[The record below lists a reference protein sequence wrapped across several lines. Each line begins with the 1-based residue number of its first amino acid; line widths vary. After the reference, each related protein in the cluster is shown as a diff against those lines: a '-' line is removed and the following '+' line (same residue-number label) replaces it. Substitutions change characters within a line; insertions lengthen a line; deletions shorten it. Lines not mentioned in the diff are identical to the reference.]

1 MRDENGLECRCNE
14 ALLFYVV
21 LVWCLM
27 LGKKKTNNPWPWLTK
42 ILSLIW
48 LH

>member
-1 MRDENGLECRCNE
+1 VRDENGLECRCNE

-21 LVWCLM
+21 LVLM
-27 LGKKKTNNPWPWLTK
+27 LGKMKTNNPSWLTK